1 MSFNH
6 GGVLEIQGVIYEPV
20 VLNEEYYNA
29 VIRREVPE
37 ECRSK
42 GYHVGK

>member
-6 GGVLEIQGVIYEPV
+6 VGVLEIQGVIYEPV
-20 VLNEEYYNA
+20 VLNEEYFNA
-29 VIRREVPE
+29 VIARNVPDE
-37 ECRSK
+37 YSLK